1 MKPSILEKLQ
11 QLSDRLEEVTS
22 LLGHPAD
29 AEEMLSAPEK
39 QQYGHDKEMP

>member
-39 QQYGHDKEMP
+39 QPHDHDKEMP